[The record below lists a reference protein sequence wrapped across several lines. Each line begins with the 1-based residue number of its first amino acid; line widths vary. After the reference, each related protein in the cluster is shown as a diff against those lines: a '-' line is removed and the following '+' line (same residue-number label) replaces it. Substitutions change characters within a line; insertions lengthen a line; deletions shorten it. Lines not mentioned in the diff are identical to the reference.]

1 MPPPNIPGA
10 AALAWFGRL
19 PSFQGAEIL
28 SIHLNRRGASILR
41 IHAWNLT
48 IDVPGLL
55 ARDRDAIVVFEF
67 EGIKRLRLESDD
79 ADGNSVVSALK
90 LELTDQGYR
99 LELFPSRG
107 IAGEIVADE
116 IAIRIEGGH

>member
-55 ARDRDAIVVFEF
+55 ARDGDAIVVFEF